1 MSNSCGNFQASD
13 QQINRRERRKRQQ
26 QVCAD
31 GKNHDIDSDRKDGT
45 ETVKQDFIQRFL
57 RETGRLAGMFT
68 EESFPVQ
75 ADGVI
80 EEINGAR
87 CVQTKKE
94 QRSRD
99 FVVQNQMQG
108 ISYGEHGTYLI
119 AYSKK
124 ALAFFFCAGTG
135 ENLIADDFGSERV
148 SAEKAEDQCIGEIS
162 VKIREF
168 SVDGIK
174 NHGNQMQRLIFI
186 HQTCEKKKRKQSGND
201 GSGPENQSFPC
212 SFHTDF
218 REKEQKA
225 GKK

>member
-1 MSNSCGNFQASD
+1 M
-13 QQINRRERRKRQQ
+13 ERRLSNR
-26 QVCAD
+26 
-31 GKNHDIDSDRKDGT
+31 ISSR
-45 ETVKQDFIQRFL
+45 DFA
-57 RETGRLAGMFT
+57 ETGRLAGMFT

-124 ALAFFFCAGTG
+124 ALAFFFVQ
-135 ENLIADDFGSERV
+135 EPER
-148 SAEKAEDQCIGEIS
+148 
-162 VKIREF
+162 IR
-168 SVDGIK
+168 SLMILAPRGY
-174 NHGNQMQRLIFI
+174 
-186 HQTCEKKKRKQSGND
+186 
-201 GSGPENQSFPC
+201 P
-212 SFHTDF
+212 
-218 REKEQKA
+218 QKSPRIIV
-225 GKK
+225 

>member
-124 ALAFFFCAGTG
+124 ARAFFFCTGTG
-135 ENLIADDFGSERV
+135 KNKIIDDLSSKGI
-148 SAEKAEDQCIGEIS
+148 SAEKPQDHSIG
-162 VKIREF
+162 KIPVQRREF
-168 SVDGIK
+168 PVNRIK
-174 NHGNQMQRLIFI
+174 
-186 HQTCEKKKRKQSGND
+186 K
-201 GSGPENQSFPC
+201 P
-212 SFHTDF
+212 
-218 REKEQKA
+218 
-225 GKK
+225 